1 MGFFLLGKPWLGNA
15 ASGVGSG
22 RSRHIAHS
30 AEGSIK
36 GADGRVERNQKVA
49 QFLSLSG
56 NVWLKSDKKLVI

>member
-1 MGFFLLGKPWLGNA
+1 MDFFLLGQPRLGHA
-15 ASGVGSG
+15 HGGIGSG

-49 QFLSLSG
+49 QFLSLWR
-56 NVWLKSDKKLVI
+56 NVLLESDKKLVI

>member
-1 MGFFLLGKPWLGNA
+1 MGFFLLGQPWLGNA
-15 ASGVGSG
+15 HSGVGTRGSCYV
-22 RSRHIAHS
+22 AHS

-56 NVWLKSDKKLVI
+56 IVLLESDKKLVN